1 MNLPR
6 TCLIFLFAAA
16 LAAQQSVDVAP
27 VVSKSVER
35 KLRLPGEISPYM
47 RVDLYARVNGF
58 VEQVEVD
65 RGSVAKQGQL
75 LVLLSAPELAAQR
88 AEAEAKVQA
97 IESQRA
103 EAQAKLVA
111 AESTFQRLKA
121 ASATPGAVAENEV
134 IVAQQAEA
142 AARAVIAALDGSKSA
157 AQAAV
162 LPLRELEGYLKVT
175 APFDG
180 VVTTRFVHPGALV
193 GPAAGTP
200 LVRLEQTTALR
211 LVVAVPEADAG
222 GIVRGARVPFTV
234 PAWPGESFSGVVAR
248 IADSLDPKTRTMPVE
263 LDVANANGRLAPG
276 MYPEVTWPVR
286 RSAPSLLVPPT
297 SIVTTTERTFVIRVR
312 DGRAEYVDVTR
323 GAPVD
328 DLVEVFG
335 ALRPGDE
342 VVRRAT
348 DEIRQGAQVS
358 VRRAAGT
365 RGS

>member
-6 TCLIFLFAAA
+6 TFPIVLFAAV

-27 VVSKSVER
+27 VVSRSVER
-35 KLRLPGEISPYM
+35 KLRLPGEFLPYLK
-47 RVDLYARVNGF
+47 VDLHARVNGF
-58 VEQVEVD
+58 VEKVEVD
-65 RGSVAKQGQL
+65 RGSQVKQGQL

-97 IESQRA
+97 VESQRA

-111 AESTFQRLKA
+111 AESTYQRLKA

-134 IVAQQAEA
+134 IVAQQAVE
-142 AARAVIAALDGSKSA
+142 AARAVIVALDGAKSA

-162 LPLRELEGYLKVT
+162 LPLREMEGYLKVT

-193 GPAAGTP
+193 GPAAGAP
-200 LVRLEQTTALR
+200 LLLLEQTTTLR
-211 LVVAVPEADAG
+211 LVVAVPEAEAG
-222 GIVRGARVPFTV
+222 GIVRGIRAPFTV
-234 PAWPGESFSGVVAR
+234 PAWPGVTFSGVVSRLAGT
-248 IADSLDPKTRTMPVE
+248 LDPKTRTMPVE
-263 LDVANANGRLAPG
+263 LNVANPDLRLAPG

-286 RSAPSLLVPPT
+286 RSAPSLLVPPA

-312 DGRAEYVDVTR
+312 DGRAEYVDVVR

-335 ALRPGDE
+335 ALRAGDE
-342 VVRRAT
+342 IIRRGT
-348 DEIRQGAQVS
+348 DEIRQGAQLS
-358 VRRAAGT
+358 VRRAAGKKQ
-365 RGS
+365 